1 MPDSPPG
8 SILECSYPHADDFA
22 TDETASAEIEWF
34 KAVLTGVRKIRS
46 EMNIAPGKAIP
57 LLLADGNA
65 EDRRRVDKFAAQI
78 AFLARC
84 ETPRWLASD
93 EGEPAAAAAVV
104 GNLRILIPMA
114 GLIDL
119 DAERTRLDKEIARIR
134 GEIRKCEGKLGNTNF
149 VDHAPAAVVDQERS
163 RLADWNAHLEALLGQ
178 LERLRT

>member
-1 MPDSPPG
+1 
-8 SILECSYPHADDFA
+8 
-22 TDETASAEIEWF
+22 
-34 KAVLTGVRKIRS
+34 
-46 EMNIAPGKAIP
+46 
-57 LLLADGNA
+57 
-65 EDRRRVDKFAAQI
+65 
-78 AFLARC
+78 RC

-163 RLADWNAHLEALLGQ
+163 RLADWNAHLEALRGQ
-178 LERLRT
+178 VERLRT